1 MICNELYDGNF
12 TMTMF
17 RHICKAAEHA
27 KWFIQR
33 KVKEFLDICPNP
45 KGLDLFSTLI
55 ASVTGQI
62 DILTLNHDYLVEC
75 YLKKLG
81 IKFENGMVENGEVYE
96 WNSDPY
102 FSSKRAK
109 VSILKLHGSIDW
121 KYFYFSDPS
130 IRSNYKLGLAKHIIT
145 GGNDFGEIET
155 PRDKDGKSF
164 TADFQLGF
172 LVGKKTKAEYYNI
185 VTYSEIFSTMTRLL
199 KLHSLLIVAG
209 YGFNDEFINH
219 RIRYWTSQRNN
230 KVLIFCPKSENEKVS
245 NVFSTISDYRHNH
258 LKYINK
264 FPSDFNETEIK
275 NLLNDILQ
283 FANT

>member
-1 MICNELYDGNF
+1 
-12 TMTMF
+12 
-17 RHICKAAEHA
+17 
-27 KWFIQR
+27 
-33 KVKEFLDICPNP
+33 
-45 KGLDLFSTLI
+45 
-55 ASVTGQI
+55 
-62 DILTLNHDYLVEC
+62 
-75 YLKKLG
+75 
-81 IKFENGMVENGEVYE
+81 
-96 WNSDPY
+96 
-102 FSSKRAK
+102 
-109 VSILKLHGSIDW
+109 
-121 KYFYFSDPS
+121 
-130 IRSNYKLGLAKHIIT
+130 
-145 GGNDFGEIET
+145 
-155 PRDKDGKSF
+155 
-164 TADFQLGF
+164 
-172 LVGKKTKAEYYNI
+172 
-185 VTYSEIFSTMTRLL
+185 MTRLL